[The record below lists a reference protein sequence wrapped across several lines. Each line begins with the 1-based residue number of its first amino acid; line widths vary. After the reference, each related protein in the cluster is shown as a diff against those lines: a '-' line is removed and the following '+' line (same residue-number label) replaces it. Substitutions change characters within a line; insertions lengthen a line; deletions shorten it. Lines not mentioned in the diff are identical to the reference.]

1 MIVIKYN
8 EYGNAGYKGLMFTL
22 RPAVAPTTQVFV
34 QEFSRLDRA
43 FAPDSMLIISAML
56 AGFKSENNILPFQ
69 KEKKTFSF
77 FFCDDLFL
85 RRQLICVL
93 TLT

>member
-8 EYGNAGYKGLMFTL
+8 AFYKGLMFTL

-34 QEFSRLDRA
+34 QELSRLDSA

-69 KEKKTFSF
+69 KEKKNSPLCLTQHSF
-77 FFCDDLFL
+77 
-85 RRQLICVL
+85 
-93 TLT
+93 